1 MICENLKLTPS
12 AEHIE
17 SDAVTVLR
25 ANASEFVSLGHV
37 IPMCSLFSSDL
48 TALKRL
54 SHALFV
60 DWYVPTMSICCSS
73 SISVCRKKDKPSTYQ
88 HENSAQISRFPAKCD
103 AWLGTRANILSIR
116 KDSCNFAAVFT
127 FWETPEVLQKRLYG
141 DRGPNPYHFI
151 HIYRKGIS
159 FVCDLLLTNAVP
171 LSLC

>member
-25 ANASEFVSLGHV
+25 ANTSEFVSLGHV

-48 TALKRL
+48 TDFPMPYLWIGMYQPCP
-54 SHALFV
+54 FV
-60 DWYVPTMSICCSS
+60 VPHPFSS
-73 SISVCRKKDKPSTYQ
+73 VEKKDKPSTYQ